1 MAKTYIVFFLNIT
14 LALLSE
20 SNVKKEVIEKIKKW
34 LEEESIKFSI
44 VEEPYSDFRLDIKN
58 PNQTIV
64 LPKNNQIL

>member
-1 MAKTYIVFFLNIT
+1 MAKTYIVFFLTIT

-34 LEEESIKFSI
+34 LEEEFIKFSI

-58 PNQTIV
+58 PNQTIFY
-64 LPKNNQIL
+64 LKINQIL